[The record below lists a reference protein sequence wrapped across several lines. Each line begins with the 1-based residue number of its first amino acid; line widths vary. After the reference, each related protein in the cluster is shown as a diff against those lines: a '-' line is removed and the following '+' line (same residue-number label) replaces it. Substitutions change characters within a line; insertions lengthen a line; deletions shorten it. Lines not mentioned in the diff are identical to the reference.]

1 LHRDYDNAVSDLES
15 RGLSILRKRD
25 SAELAPALR
34 APICGRA
41 RIYLSD
47 FTQIRIYCNAD
58 RVPIAPFCAQFR
70 LADPALTA

>member
-15 RGLSILRKRD
+15 RGLSILRERD
-25 SAELAPALR
+25 SAVLAPALR

-47 FTQIRIYCNAD
+47 FPQIRIYCNAD
-58 RVPIAPFCAQFR
+58 RVPIARFCAQFR